1 MRVLVTGAGGFV
13 GRALTARLLAA
24 APAAGTGGEG
34 LELVLV
40 DQQLRDP
47 PGGPRVSI
55 FEGDFGDRVL
65 IERAIGRGVDRDRGL
80 RGGAADGLAL
90 KRFPL

>member
-24 APAAGTGGEG
+24 ALAAGTGGEG

-40 DQQLRDP
+40 DQQPATCPATLGSRF
-47 PGGPRVSI
+47 PRVISA
-55 FEGDFGDRVL
+55 
-65 IERAIGRGVDRDRGL
+65 IEPD
-80 RGGAADGLAL
+80 
-90 KRFPL
+90 